1 MAATLDKLLNG
12 YQTFR
17 NLYTGQHNPLMK
29 TLAEQGQKPDV
40 MVVACSDSRVDPA
53 LLLQSQPGDIFTVRN
68 VANIIPPY
76 EQNEAC
82 HSTSAALEFGICYL
96 NVKHLI
102 ILGHSQC
109 GGIHARLNKDTLHQN
124 DFISRWVNVLDTK
137 HHNPND
143 IDCCAKDA
151 LLNSYRNCL
160 NFPWIKQRLDDKTL
174 QIHLWFFDIATGTIE
189 AYQHDIKTFKPLD
202 QHP

>member
-12 YQTFR
+12 YQAFR
-17 NLYTGQHNPLMK
+17 SLYTSQHNSLMK
-29 TLAEQGQKPDV
+29 MLAKEGQAPNA
-40 MVVACSDSRVDPA
+40 MMITCSDSRIDPA

-68 VANIIPPY
+68 VANIVPPY
-76 EQNEAC
+76 EKDEA
-82 HSTSAALEFGICYL
+82 HHGTSAALEFGICCL
-96 NVKHLI
+96 KVKHLI

-109 GGIHARLNKDTLHQN
+109 GGIHAHINKDTLHQN
-124 DFISRWVNVLDTK
+124 DFISHWMDVLDAK
-137 HHNPND
+137 HHNPHD
-143 IDCCAKDA
+143 IDGCAKDA

-160 NFPWIKQRLDDKTL
+160 GFPWIKQRLDDKTL

-202 QHP
+202 Q